1 MAAMDE
7 EDEEQVRIG
16 GTRKTKMNESD
27 DDEIQFDG
35 TGSFKRLTTETMK
48 MSPKVLRKA
57 QNSSSNSP

>member
-57 QNSSSNSP
+57 